1 MQAFFLFLVLFL
13 GLAIIIEFPLAY
25 SLGIAASVTFV
36 VNGFALTNLAGSAFS
51 SLDNFDLL
59 AMPFF
64 VFAGY
69 IMQYSRLAESL
80 FNFINAFVG
89 RFRSSTGAVGVATCA
104 LFGTLTGSMVATV
117 AAIGQIMFPEMKKK
131 GYDGAYAG
139 AIVANSGML
148 GQLIPPSS
156 VGIIYAM
163 ATSLSIADVWMSTVG
178 PAIILVISYSIYNYF
193 VRRKVEEK
201 CQEKFEVV
209 PYVKNIGVS
218 TKNAFWALLMPV
230 IIFGGIY
237 GGVFTPTEAGAVA
250 AVYGAAYYFVKKKR
264 KPESVD
270 GSFGQICTSA
280 VGVVGSIMLIM
291 AFATAAGRA
300 MSFAGISKAIVA
312 FFETNLAQPW
322 QFMLATV
329 VLFTICGMLV
339 DGNVAILL
347 FVPLLTPMLEFYGI
361 SEIYYAAVVLLVL
374 EFGNVTPP
382 FCVSLFMAAKLTN
395 ESFAAIFK
403 NTLPFLL
410 INYVVLILVICF
422 PSISTFLVS

>member
-1 MQAFFLFLVLFL
+1 MQAFFLFLIIFL

-25 SLGIAASVTFV
+25 SLGIAASITFLT
-36 VNGFALTNLAGSAFS
+36 NGFALSNLAGSAFS

-69 IMQYSRLAESL
+69 IMQYSRLADSL
-80 FNFINAFVG
+80 FNFINSFVG
-89 RFRSSTGAVGVATCA
+89 RFRSATGAVGIATCA
-104 LFGTLTGSMVATV
+104 LFGTLTGSMIATV
-117 AAIGQIMFPEMKKK
+117 ASIGQIMFPEMKKK
-131 GYDGAYAG
+131 GYEASYAG

-156 VGIIYAM
+156 LGIIYAM
-163 ATSLSIADVWMSTVG
+163 ATSLSISDVWLSTVG
-178 PAIILVISYSIYNYF
+178 PAVIIVIVYSIYNYF

-201 CQEKFEVV
+201 TDEKFEFV
-209 PYVKNIGVS
+209 PYVKNIGIS
-218 TKNAFWALLMPV
+218 TKNAFWALLMPI

-237 GGVFTPTEAGAVA
+237 GGIFTPTEAGAVA
-250 AVYGAAYYFVKKKR
+250 AVYGALYYFVKKLRNKD
-264 KPESVD
+264 SVD
-270 GSFGQICTSA
+270 GNFMMICTSA

-300 MSFAGISKAIVA
+300 MSFAGVSRVIMS
-312 FFETNLAQPW
+312 FFETNLTETW

-329 VLFTICGMLV
+329 ILFTICGMLV

-347 FVPLLTPMLEFYGI
+347 FIPLLTPMLEFYGI
-361 SEIYYAAVVLLVL
+361 SPIYYAAVVLLVL

-382 FCVSLFMAAKLTN
+382 FCASLFMAAKLTGVP
-395 ESFAAIFK
+395 FTAIFK
-403 NTLPFLL
+403 KTIPFLI
-410 INYVVLILVICF
+410 INYIVLLIVLFF
-422 PSISTFLVS
+422 PATTTFLVG

>member
-1 MQAFFLFLVLFL
+1 MQAFLVFLVIFL
-13 GLAIIIEFPLAY
+13 GLAVIIEFPLAY

-36 VNGFALTNLAGSAFS
+36 THGFALNNLAGSAFS

-69 IMQYSRLAESL
+69 IMQYSRLADSL

-89 RFRSSTGAVGVATCA
+89 RFRASCGAVGIATCA

-163 ATSLSIADVWMSTVG
+163 ATSLSISDVWLSTVA
-178 PAIILVISYSIYNYF
+178 PAIIIVIAYSIYNYF

-201 CQEKFEVV
+201 CQEKFELV
-209 PYVKNIGVS
+209 PYVKNIGRT
-218 TKNAFWALLMPV
+218 TKSAVWALLMPV

-237 GGVFTPTEAGAVA
+237 GGIFTPTEAGAVA
-250 AVYGAAYYFVKKKR
+250 AVYGMAYYFIKKK
-264 KPESVD
+264 KDPTSVD

-300 MSFAGISKAIVA
+300 MSFAGVSKTIIS
-312 FFETNLAQPW
+312 FFENNVSASW
-322 QFMLATV
+322 EFMLVTV
-329 VLFTICGMLV
+329 ILFTICGMLV

-347 FVPLLTPMLEFYGI
+347 FIPLLTPMLDFY
-361 SEIYYAAVVLLVL
+361 EINPVYYAAVVLLTL

-382 FCVSLFMAAKLTN
+382 FCVSLFMAAKLTG
-395 ESFAAIFK
+395 ESFGAIFK
-403 NTLPFLL
+403 NTIPFLI
-410 INYVVLILVICF
+410 INYLVLILVIAF
-422 PSISTFLVS
+422 PPITTFLVA

>member
-1 MQAFFLFLVLFL
+1 MQAFLLFLVIFL

-36 VNGFALTNLAGSAFS
+36 TQGFALNNLAGSAFS

-69 IMQYSRLAESL
+69 IMQYSRLAEGL
-80 FNFINAFVG
+80 FRFINAFVG
-89 RFRSSTGAVGVATCA
+89 RFRASCGAVGIATCA

-163 ATSLSIADVWMSTVG
+163 ATSLSISDVWLSTVG
-178 PAIILVISYSIYNYF
+178 PAVIIVICYSIYNYI

-201 CQEKFEVV
+201 CAEKFEFV
-209 PYVKNIGVS
+209 PYVKNIAVS
-218 TKNAFWALLMPV
+218 TKSAFWALLMPI

-250 AVYGAAYYFVKKKR
+250 AIYGAAYYFIKKKR
-264 KPESVD
+264 DANSVD
-270 GSFGQICTSA
+270 GTFGQICTSA

-291 AFATAAGRA
+291 VFATAAGRA
-300 MSFAGISKAIVA
+300 MSFAGVSKAIMA
-312 FFETNLAQPW
+312 FFESNVSTSW
-322 QFMLATV
+322 QFMLVTV
-329 VLFTICGMLV
+329 ILFTICGMLV

-347 FVPLLTPMLEFYGI
+347 FIPLLTPMLEFYGI
-361 SEIYYAAVVLLVL
+361 NPIYYASVVLLTL

-395 ESFAAIFK
+395 QSFGAIFRK
-403 NTLPFLL
+403 TVPFLI
-410 INYVVLILVICF
+410 INYTVLIIVIAF
-422 PSISTFLVS
+422 PQISTFLIG

>member
-1 MQAFFLFLVLFL
+1 MEAFVTFLIIFL

-36 VNGFALTNLAGSAFS
+36 LNGFALNNLAGSAFS

-69 IMQYSRLAESL
+69 IMQYSRLAEGL
-80 FNFINAFVG
+80 FNFINSIVG
-89 RFRSSTGAVGVATCA
+89 RFRASTGAVGIATCA

-148 GQLIPPSS
+148 GQMIPPSS

-163 ATSLSIADVWMSTVG
+163 ATSLSISDVWLCTVG
-178 PAIILVISYSIYNYF
+178 PAIIIVICYSIYNYF
-193 VRRKVEEK
+193 VRRKLEPKCEEK
-201 CQEKFEVV
+201 FQLV
-209 PYVKNIGVS
+209 PYAKNVAVN

-237 GGVFTPTEAGAVA
+237 GGIFTPTEAGAVA
-250 AVYGAAYYFVKKKR
+250 AVYGTIYYFVKKR
-264 KPESVD
+264 KDPNSVD
-270 GSFGQICTSA
+270 GTFGQICTSS

-300 MSFAGISKAIVA
+300 MSFAGVSSAIMS
-312 FFETNLAQPW
+312 FFETYLSAPW

-329 VLFTICGMLV
+329 ILFTICGMLV

-347 FVPLLTPMLEFYGI
+347 FIPLLTPMLDFYGI
-361 SEIYYAAVVLLVL
+361 DPVYYACVVLMVL
-374 EFGNVTPP
+374 LFGNVTPP
-382 FCVSLFMAAKLTN
+382 FCVALFMAAKLTKQN
-395 ESFAAIFK
+395 FIAIFRE
-403 NTLPFLL
+403 TLPFLA
-410 INYVVLILVICF
+410 INYAVLILVICF
-422 PSISTFLVS
+422 PQIATFLVN

>member
-1 MQAFFLFLVLFL
+1 MEAFLLFLVIFL

-36 VNGFALTNLAGSAFS
+36 THGFALNNLAGSAFS

-69 IMQYSRLAESL
+69 IMQYSRLADGL
-80 FNFINAFVG
+80 FKFINSFVG
-89 RFRSSTGAVGVATCA
+89 RFRASTGAVGIATCA

-131 GYDGAYAG
+131 GYDPAYAG

-148 GQLIPPSS
+148 GQMIPPSS

-163 ATSLSIADVWMSTVG
+163 ATSLSISDVWLSTVG
-178 PAIILVISYSIYNYF
+178 PAILIVILYSIYNYF
-193 VRRKVEEK
+193 VRRNKEEK
-201 CQEKFEVV
+201 CPDKFELV
-209 PYVKNIGVS
+209 PYVKNIAIS
-218 TKNAFWALLMPV
+218 TKEAIWALLMPI

-250 AVYGAAYYFVKKKR
+250 AVYGAAYYFIKKWR
-264 KPESVD
+264 DPSSVD

-300 MSFAGISKAIVA
+300 MSFAGVSGAIMD
-312 FFETNLAQPW
+312 FFETNLSAPW
-322 QFMLATV
+322 QFLLATT

-347 FVPLLTPMLEFYGI
+347 FIPLLTPMLEFYGI
-361 SEIYYAAVVLLVL
+361 DPVFYACMVLMLL
-374 EFGNVTPP
+374 LFGNVTPP
-382 FCVSLFMAAKLTN
+382 FCVALFMAAKLTGQD
-395 ESFAAIFK
+395 FAAIFK

-410 INYVVLILVICF
+410 INYVVLLIVIFF
-422 PSISTFLVS
+422 PQFATFLVK